1 LLYPGVTLRDVE
13 LELMREEQERELAS
27 AAVRD
32 ATEDTMTE
40 YLMLGLEIEG
50 QQYVFFFSFYIVKI
64 SLFRRRQLAADLSAN
79 KSPTTKELTDFVTR
93 RTRISRQV
101 KKLRVLQRKYSPG
114 ALQRLS
120 TSSEPVDPT
129 EAERTPL
136 FLPSALAPAESLPPL
151 SVPGLAFSE
160 ARLRDAQCN
169 ESLGNIRHGLIVK
182 KRLQTY
188 KTLNSRRQHQNTRS
202 RGLVDGQQRKVD
214 LGAATYRQARAARLK
229 LEHVAGASGWR
240 PLEKGDLRLPEDE
253 EEAKRRRQRAMKGK
267 RKEAA
272 QENES
277 GEVRGV
283 PGMGEKTRL
292 VSWIWISAGGA
303 GGVVEEEM
311 HNCVRVEW
319 CKAYARVKRWKE
331 EVLLLQEEMVR
342 CLLTLEWQAG
352 VWDRRAAAAHY
363 TGKVVYMPVH
373 LQGAMA
379 LAAKQAAVRRKLAAR
394 FRRLWRPLTDRISG
408 SDEGASSESSGMDE
422 DGIAGG
428 EGDPEDEYR
437 NNSASEDES
446 TGGGSGGME
455 EDGAGEGDGEED
467 GEGSVD
473 REVDTDARR
482 AEMDELLAM
491 HAPPEEL

>member
-1 LLYPGVTLRDVE
+1 LLYPGVTLWDVE
-13 LELMREEQERELAS
+13 LELTREEQERELAS

-32 ATEDTMTE
+32 AAKGTMTE

-93 RTRISRQV
+93 RTRISCQV
-101 KKLRVLQRKYSPG
+101 KKLRVLQRKYSPR

-120 TSSEPVDPT
+120 TSSEPVDPA

-136 FLPSALAPAESLPPL
+136 FLPSALAPAKSLPPL
-151 SVPGLAFSE
+151 SVPGLALSE
-160 ARLRDAQCN
+160 ARLRDAQYN
-169 ESLGNIRHGLIVK
+169 ESLGNIWHGLIVK
-182 KRLQTY
+182 KQLQTY
-188 KTLNSRRQHQNTRS
+188 KTLNSRRQHQNTHS
-202 RGLVDGQQRKVD
+202 QGLVDGQQQKVD
-214 LGAATYRQARAARLK
+214 LGAATYRQACAAHLK
-229 LEHVAGASGWR
+229 LEHVTGTSGWR

-272 QENES
+272 QEDEN

-292 VSWIWISAGGA
+292 VSWIWVSAGGA

-319 CKAYARVKRWKE
+319 CKAYAQVKRWKE

-352 VWDRRAAAAHY
+352 VIVVQQPPITPAKLCTRRCIFKARWHWQRSKQWCGKSSPLASGACGSCSLTGFQGPTREHSLSHLGWTKTGSQVARESLKTSTETIPLRRNPPQEDLGAWRKTELENGTGRRMGRAA
-363 TGKVVYMPVH
+363 
-373 LQGAMA
+373 
-379 LAAKQAAVRRKLAAR
+379 
-394 FRRLWRPLTDRISG
+394 
-408 SDEGASSESSGMDE
+408 
-422 DGIAGG
+422 
-428 EGDPEDEYR
+428 
-437 NNSASEDES
+437 
-446 TGGGSGGME
+446 
-455 EDGAGEGDGEED
+455 
-467 GEGSVD
+467 
-473 REVDTDARR
+473 
-482 AEMDELLAM
+482 
-491 HAPPEEL
+491 

>member
-13 LELMREEQERELAS
+13 LELTREEQERELAS

-32 ATEDTMTE
+32 ATEDMMTE

-93 RTRISRQV
+93 HTRISRQV
-101 KKLRVLQRKYSPG
+101 KKLRVLQHKYSPG

-120 TSSEPVDPT
+120 TSSEPVDPA

-182 KRLQTY
+182 KQLQTY
-188 KTLNSRRQHQNTRS
+188 KTLNSRHQHQNTRS

-214 LGAATYRQARAARLK
+214 LGTATYRQARAARLK
-229 LEHVAGASGWR
+229 LEHVAGTSGWR

-272 QENES
+272 QENEN

-292 VSWIWISAGGA
+292 
-303 GGVVEEEM
+303 
-311 HNCVRVEW
+311 
-319 CKAYARVKRWKE
+319 
-331 EVLLLQEEMVR
+331 
-342 CLLTLEWQAG
+342 CLLDLDQ
-352 VWDRRAAAAHY
+352 RRRC
-363 TGKVVYMPVH
+363 
-373 LQGAMA
+373 
-379 LAAKQAAVRRKLAAR
+379 RRSC
-394 FRRLWRPLTDRISG
+394 RRGDAQLC
-408 SDEGASSESSGMDE
+408 EG
-422 DGIAGG
+422 
-428 EGDPEDEYR
+428 
-437 NNSASEDES
+437 
-446 TGGGSGGME
+446 
-455 EDGAGEGDGEED
+455 
-467 GEGSVD
+467 
-473 REVDTDARR
+473 
-482 AEMDELLAM
+482 
-491 HAPPEEL
+491 